1 MQKHSSRNLDPHNS
15 FLSKKDTSIYTQR
28 QWASRALCEFIYF
41 ICIFWRSQPGQQGL
55 LGLLMFAFQ
64 ITATLSRPPTPTTT
78 RCLQKDEIQ
87 PALPLYWISIQINVQ
102 WISPII
108 SMNMPPTNKHT
119 PTIIWGEKRD
129 EKDFLMFPK
138 KQIFCLSLDAKL
150 FTHYDVWWWRW
161 LFLLHQRAVEALCS
175 NDFSATSSIRPSQC

>member
-1 MQKHSSRNLDPHNS
+1 MTWTAFAILAI
-15 FLSKKDTSIYTQR
+15 FLNKKDTSIYTQR

-87 PALPLYWISIQINVQ
+87 PALPLYWISIQIKVQ

-119 PTIIWGEKRD
+119 PTIICGENY
-129 EKDFLMFPK
+129 FHFFPK
-138 KQIFCLSLDAKL
+138 EHIFCLALGARL
-150 FTHYDVWWWRW
+150 LTYTIMLHYHDD
-161 LFLLHQRAVEALCS
+161 CS
-175 NDFSATSSIRPSQC
+175 FCTQGHWSHFAPMILTQPARFAHLNLW